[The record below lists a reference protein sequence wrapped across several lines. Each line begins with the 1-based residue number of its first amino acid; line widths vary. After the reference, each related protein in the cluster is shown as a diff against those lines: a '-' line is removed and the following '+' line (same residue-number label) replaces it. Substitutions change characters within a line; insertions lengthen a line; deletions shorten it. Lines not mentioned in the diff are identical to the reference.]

1 MASYILAVADPE
13 TGQTYRF
20 EVDDADLSGRT
31 LGESIDGSLVGLD
44 GYELELTG
52 GSDAAG
58 RPMRAD
64 VEGRQPT
71 EILSTGGVGY
81 HPDRDGERRRVTVRG
96 NEIGP
101 ETTQLNAKIIS
112 HGSESLEDLAGE

>member
-1 MASYILAVADPE
+1 MASYIFVVAEPE
-13 TGQTYRF
+13 SGQTYQL
-20 EVDDADLSGRT
+20 EVDDVDLDGRT
-31 LGESIDGSLVGLD
+31 LGDVIDGELIGLP

-52 GSDAAG
+52 GSDTAG

-71 EILSTGGVGY
+71 EILSAGGTGY
-81 HPDRDGERRRVTVRG
+81 HPRRDGERRRVTVRG

-101 ETTQLNAKIIS
+101 ETTQLNAKVVSAGDEPI
-112 HGSESLEDLAGE
+112 EELLEN